1 MELDY
6 GYPYTGAARERLRA
20 FLGSCGLKYDERV
33 GFTVSVLEDGEIAA
47 SGSLDGAI
55 LKCIAVPAS
64 RAGKGLAAV
73 IVSELVKEAA
83 RKGRYHLFLFT
94 KPDNA
99 ELFSSLGFYQI
110 VKTDAV
116 LLMENK
122 KDGVARF
129 VAELSPL
136 PSPPYKGGGEGKGDG
151 AIVANCNPFTRGHLY
166 LIETAAKQCETVR
179 LFIVSEDRSRFS
191 AGERYRLAAAG
202 TAHIPNLLL
211 HQTGPYLVSA
221 MSFPDYFLKET
232 VSPEA
237 VNTELDLR
245 IFAERFALPLG
256 ITRRYVGAEPSDP
269 VTAAYNRQMA
279 QVLPRYGIEVVELPR
294 LEADGV
300 PISASR
306 VRRSIDEGDWPAVE
320 ALLPPAVYAALTR
333 APARRPA
340 S

>member
-1 MELDY
+1 MELYY
-6 GYPYTGAARERLRA
+6 GYPHTGTVRERLRA
-20 FLGSCGLKYDERV
+20 FLESCGLKYDERV
-33 GFTVSVLEDGEIAA
+33 GYTVSGLEDGEIAA
-47 SGSLDGAI
+47 TGSLDGAV
-55 LKCIAVPAS
+55 LKCIAVA
-64 RAGKGLAAV
+64 RAHAGSGLAAV

-83 RKGRYHLFLFT
+83 RNGRYHLFLFT

-99 ELFSSLGFYQI
+99 ELFSSLGFYKI
-110 VKTDAV
+110 VETDDV
-116 LLMENK
+116 LLMENR

-129 VAELSPL
+129 VADLAAEGAKL
-136 PSPPYKGGGEGKGDG
+136 PGSSGRKTIG

-166 LIETAAKQCETVR
+166 LIETAARQCDTLR

-221 MSFPDYFLKET
+221 MSFPDYFLKDT

-237 VNTELDLR
+237 VNTELDLT
-245 IFAERFALPLG
+245 ICAERFALPLG
-256 ITRRYVGAEPSDP
+256 ITRRFVGAEPSDP

-294 LEADGV
+294 LEADGIPV
-300 PISASR
+300 SASR

-333 APARRPA
+333 APTHRPA